1 MTPFEYHHSRRAG
14 WIEVICGSMFCGK
27 TEELIR
33 RVKRAE
39 IARQKVQVFK
49 PVLDNRYVPEAVNS
63 HAGRQVEAVRAHNAL
78 ELFGLVDDDTQV
90 VAVDEVQFFDH
101 AIVDICQRLAE
112 SGKRVICTGL
122 DLDFRG
128 EPFGLMPRLMAV
140 AEHVEKL
147 QAICLECGAPASRTQ
162 RLIEGSPASYD
173 DPVILI
179 GASEQYEARC
189 RACHVVENRP
199 EAVGLPERQEA
210 VTITGPEPAGE
221 PSIVSL
227 PSFRSA

>member
-1 MTPFEYHHSRRAG
+1 MTPFEYHHSRRPG

-33 RVKRAE
+33 RVKRAQ

-49 PVLDNRYVPEAVNS
+49 PQIDNRYVAEAVNS
-63 HAGRQVEAVRAHNAL
+63 HAGRQVEAIRAKDAR
-78 ELFGLVDDDTQV
+78 ELLSLVEPDAEV

-101 AIVDICQRLAE
+101 AIVDVCQHLAE

-147 QAICLECGAPASRTQ
+147 QAICLSCGAPASRTQ
-162 RLIEGSPASYD
+162 RLIEGAPAHYD

-179 GASEQYEARC
+179 GASEAYEARC
-189 RACHVVENRP
+189 RDCHVVNGRP
-199 EAVGLPERQEA
+199 DALGLGEDAEA
-210 VTITGPEPAGE
+210 PEPAPE
-221 PSIVSL
+221 AASAPSGVSL
-227 PSFRSA
+227 PSFRTA